1 MLTQMASSDTEE
13 ILPLTGLRFV
23 AALYVFIF
31 HIQLRWPLAPESAF
45 LTNLL
50 GQGAIG
56 MSLFFILSGFVLA
69 KRYHSSK
76 DSFKDY
82 IVNRFARI
90 YPVYVV
96 VALLTVPWMG
106 VDFSA
111 ESAYGSVRHVLTA
124 AMLVLAELLVIQAWF
139 PQLFHMWNNG
149 GSWSISVEVFC
160 YLLLP
165 FILAKVVVLGDAG
178 LRRLALGAYALALL
192 PGMVLI
198 LLGGDYLVF
207 YSLPI
212 YRLPEFIMGI
222 CTLEILRR
230 GMLSRRL
237 ALLLHI
243 PALALLTVYLGLAGN
258 RLPGWI
264 THNWIVLPVIALTI
278 YAVTQ
283 GGLLA
288 KLLGNRLLVWCGHI
302 SYSFYSFQILL
313 LLILKSHHATIVG
326 YVPLLRDNRMLLLA
340 AFAVLMALSAFGY
353 HCIEEPCRKW
363 IRRRGKSQWG
373 LARPAAS
380 AARAAE
386 ST

>member
-1 MLTQMASSDTEE
+1 MASPDTEE
-13 ILPLTGLRFV
+13 ILPLTGLRFI
-23 AALYVFIF
+23 AALYVFVF

-69 KRYHSSK
+69 KRYHSGK

-90 YPVYVV
+90 YPVYAV
-96 VALLTVPWMG
+96 VAVLTLPWLG
-106 VDFSA
+106 VDFQA
-111 ESAYGSVRHVLTA
+111 ESAYGSLRHVVTA
-124 AMLVLAELLVIQAWF
+124 AMLVLAEALVIQAWF
-139 PQLFHMWNNG
+139 PQMFPMWNNG

-165 FILAKVVVLGDAG
+165 FILAKVVMLGDSA
-178 LRRLALGAYALALL
+178 LRRLALAAYGLALL
-192 PGMVLI
+192 PGMALL
-198 LLGGDYLVF
+198 LLGGDRLAF
-207 YSLPI
+207 YCLPI
-212 YRLPEFIMGI
+212 YRLPEFVMGI

-230 GMLSRRL
+230 RLLPPRL

-243 PALALLTVYLGLAGN
+243 PALALLVIYLGLAGN
-258 RLPGWI
+258 KLPGWI
-264 THNWIVLPVIALTI
+264 THNWLVLPTIALTI

-288 KLLGNRLLVWCGHI
+288 RLLSTRLLVWCGHI

-313 LLILKSHHATIVG
+313 LLLLKSHHAALVAWM
-326 YVPLLRDNRMLLLA
+326 PLLRDNRMLLLA
-340 AFAVLMALSAFGY
+340 AFAALMAMSAFGY

-363 IRRRGKSQWG
+363 IRRRGKAPAG
-373 LARPAAS
+373 LAPTAAAIS
-380 AARAAE
+380 
-386 ST
+386 